1 MRRSTLSVLTAASV
15 VAPLVLSPALRV
27 LAQGPAPAG
36 STAPSASGSAGGDEA
51 KKKEEAKEHFV
62 KGLQLFQEE
71 AWDAA
76 LAEFTVSMSLYPTR
90 NAMKNAAVCLRQL
103 GRFDEALTM
112 YENLLKQFAGQIPP
126 QDLEVINKAVTDLRA
141 LTGTIEIVSNVVGA
155 TVVVDGKER
164 GKTPLAGP
172 VVVSAGTRI
181 VRVSKEGY
189 VPFEAKPIVA
199 GKAAV
204 KLEANLEALARSGRI
219 KVSEV
224 SGAQMNVIVDG
235 AVVGKTPYEGILAP
249 GSHWVALQGE
259 GKMGTQPAAANVQLD
274 QTITLSLK
282 AEELGGEARI
292 ETEPPGA
299 LVVLDGV
306 PVGQG
311 IWEGRLR
318 VGSHKLDVSAEG
330 YFGSAKT
337 FEVNGDKKQTVKVPL
352 DRDDNSPFW
361 AKGRKRPISIAVFGG
376 GLFGLFGQGSDQ
388 DRSCSSGSNQYG
400 PVTCNDR
407 SKPLG
412 FHAGARAGYE
422 VAPGL
427 AVELDLGYAYFGA
440 HVGRKLKLPGE
451 TGNTTVDV
459 TAIDTSTVR
468 GVTVGL
474 GVSYTFFKR
483 PFILAGA
490 FSFGGIIGAK
500 VYMRRD
506 GNATCYENPKTSG
519 DPLVPNGRTDCATVL
534 VRDDPKE
541 RPMNAAS
548 DVVTKGFLPFVVP
561 EIRLAYPISD
571 SMQLGLGLGAMVGLP
586 GSVVPNALRAAPTNG
601 PNDFTIDPKTG
612 AKIYGQPVT
621 PDGKTIGFITSKE
634 SWLSTFVL
642 PRATLFY
649 RVAF

>member
-1 MRRSTLSVLTAASV
+1 MRRTTLSALTAVSV
-15 VAPLVLSPALRV
+15 VAPLILSPALRA
-27 LAQGPAPAG
+27 LAQAPAPAG
-36 STAPSASGSAGGDEA
+36 STAPSASGSAGADDA

-126 QDLEVINKAVTDLRA
+126 QDLETVNKAVTDLRG
-141 LTGTIEIVSNVVGA
+141 LTGTIEIESNVTGA
-155 TVVVDGKER
+155 TVVIDGKER
-164 GKTPLAGP
+164 GKTPLAAP
-172 VVVSAGTRI
+172 VIVSAGTRI

-189 VPFEAKPIVA
+189 VPFEAKPIIA
-199 GKAAV
+199 GKGAL
-204 KLEANLEALARSGRI
+204 KLQANLEALARSGRI

-224 SGAQMNVIVDG
+224 GGTVMTVIVDG
-235 AVVGKTPYEGILAP
+235 AEVGKTPYEGVLAP
-249 GSHWVALQGE
+249 GSHWVALRGE
-259 GKMGTQPAAANVQLD
+259 GKQGTQPAAANVQLD

-318 VGSHKLDVSAEG
+318 LGTHKLDVSAEG
-330 YFGSAKT
+330 YFGTAKT
-337 FEVNGDKKQTVKVPL
+337 FEVGEKKATTKITL

-361 AKGRKRPISIAVFGG
+361 AKGRKRPISIALFGG

-412 FHAGARAGYE
+412 FQAGARAGYE

-427 AVELDLGYAYFGA
+427 AIELDLGYAFFGSKVA
-440 HVGRKLKLPGE
+440 RNVKLPGE
-451 TGNTTVDV
+451 FNTTVVDV
-459 TAIDTSTVR
+459 TASDTTTVR

-474 GVSYTFFKR
+474 GVSYTFFKK

-490 FSFGGIIGAK
+490 FSFGGIVGAK
-500 VYMRRD
+500 VFMKRD
-506 GNATCYENPKTSG
+506 GSAACVDQIKKPDG
-519 DPLVPNGRTDCATVL
+519 ALVPNGRNDCATAV

-541 RPMNAAS
+541 RPMGAAS
-548 DVVTKGFLPFVVP
+548 DVQTKSFIPFVVP
-561 EIRLAYPISD
+561 ELRVAFPINE
-571 SMQLGLGLGAMVGLP
+571 SMQIGLGLGAMVGL
-586 GSVVPNALRAAPTNG
+586 SSQVVPTKNLRQTPTNG
-601 PNDFTIDPKTG
+601 PNDFTPDAAGNKV
-612 AKIYGQPVT
+612 YGQPVT
-621 PDGKTIGFITSKE
+621 PDGKTIGFITSSE
-634 SWLSTFVL
+634 SWLGTFVL

>member
-1 MRRSTLSVLTAASV
+1 MRRTTLSALTAVSV
-15 VAPLVLSPALRV
+15 VAPLILSPALRA
-27 LAQGPAPAG
+27 LAQAPAPAG
-36 STAPSASGSAGGDEA
+36 SAAGSAAASGSAGADDA

-126 QDLEVINKAVTDLRA
+126 QDLETVNKAVTDLRG
-141 LTGTIEIVSNVVGA
+141 LTGTIEIESNVTGA
-155 TVVVDGKER
+155 TVVIDGKER
-164 GKTPLAGP
+164 GKTPLAAP
-172 VVVSAGTRI
+172 VIVSAGTRI

-189 VPFEAKPIVA
+189 VPFEAKPIIA
-199 GKAAV
+199 GKGAIKV
-204 KLEANLEALARSGRI
+204 QANLEALARSGRI

-224 SGAQMNVIVDG
+224 GGTVMTVIVDG
-235 AVVGKTPYEGILAP
+235 AEVGKTPYEGVLAP
-249 GSHWVALQGE
+249 GSHWVALRGE
-259 GKMGTQPAAANVQLD
+259 GKQGTQPAAANVQLD

-318 VGSHKLDVSAEG
+318 LGTHKLDVSAEG
-330 YFGSAKT
+330 YFGTAKT
-337 FEVNGDKKQTVKVPL
+337 FEVGEKKATTKITL

-361 AKGRKRPISIAVFGG
+361 AKGRKRPISIALFGG

-412 FHAGARAGYE
+412 FQAGARAGYE

-427 AVELDLGYAYFGA
+427 AIELDLGYAFFGSKVA
-440 HVGRKLKLPGE
+440 RNVKLQGE
-451 TGNTTVDV
+451 ALVDV
-459 TAIDTSTVR
+459 TATDNTTVR

-474 GVSYTFFKR
+474 GVSYTFFKK
-483 PFILAGA
+483 PFILSGA
-490 FSFGGIIGAK
+490 LGFGGIVGAK
-500 VYMRRD
+500 VFMKRD
-506 GNATCYENPKTSG
+506 GSAACLEAKADGTLG
-519 DPLVPNGRTDCATVL
+519 PNGRTDCPTAL
-534 VRDDPKE
+534 VRDNPKE
-541 RPMNAAS
+541 RSMIPAS
-548 DVVTKGFLPFVVP
+548 EVQTKGFIPFVVP
-561 EIRLAYPISD
+561 EVRVAFPIGD
-571 SMQLGLGLGAMVGLP
+571 SMQIGVGIGAMIGLS
-586 GSVVPNALRAAPTNG
+586 GQVVPTKLRQTPTGG
-601 PNDFTIDPKTG
+601 PSDP
-612 AKIYGQPVT
+612 GQPVN
-621 PDGKTIGFITSKE
+621 PDGKTIGFITSSE
-634 SWLSTFVL
+634 SWLGTFVL

-649 RVAF
+649 RIAF

>member
-1 MRRSTLSVLTAASV
+1 MRRTTLSALTAVSV
-15 VAPLVLSPALRV
+15 VAPLILSPALRA
-27 LAQGPAPAG
+27 LAQAPAPAG
-36 STAPSASGSAGGDEA
+36 STAPSASGSAGADDA

-76 LAEFTVSMSLYPTR
+76 LAEFTVSMSLFPTR

-126 QDLEVINKAVTDLRA
+126 QDLETVNKAVTDLRG
-141 LTGTIEIVSNVVGA
+141 LTGTIEIVSNVTGA
-155 TVVVDGKER
+155 TVVIDGKER
-164 GKTPLAGP
+164 GKTPLAAP
-172 VVVSAGTRI
+172 VIVSAGTRI

-189 VPFEAKPIVA
+189 VPFEAKPIIA
-199 GKAAV
+199 GKGAIKV
-204 KLEANLEALARSGRI
+204 QANLEALARSGRI

-224 SGAQMNVIVDG
+224 GGAVMTVIVDG
-235 AVVGKTPYEGILAP
+235 AEVGKTPYEGVLAP
-249 GSHWVALQGE
+249 GSHWVALKGE
-259 GKMGTQPAAANVQLD
+259 GKQGTQPAAANVQLD

-318 VGSHKLDVSAEG
+318 LGSHKLDVSAEG
-330 YFGSAKT
+330 YFGTAKT
-337 FEVNGDKKQTVKVPL
+337 FEVGEKKATTKITL

-361 AKGRKRPISIAVFGG
+361 AKGRKRPISIALFGG

-412 FHAGARAGYE
+412 FQAGARAGYE

-427 AVELDLGYAYFGA
+427 AIELDLGYAFFGSKVA
-440 HVGRKLKLPGE
+440 RNVKLPGE
-451 TGNTTVDV
+451 KGGVDV
-459 TAIDTSTVR
+459 TGADTTTVR

-474 GVSYTFFKR
+474 GVSYTFLRK

-490 FSFGGIIGAK
+490 IGFGGIVGAK
-500 VYMRRD
+500 VFMKRD
-506 GNATCYENPKTSG
+506 GSAECLERNKVDGTLA
-519 DPLVPNGRTDCATVL
+519 PNGKTDCATAL

-541 RPMNAAS
+541 RPMAPAS
-548 DVVTKGFLPFVVP
+548 EVQTKGFIPFVVP
-561 EIRLAYPISD
+561 EIRIAFSLSE
-571 SMQLGLGLGAMVGLP
+571 SMQLGLGLGAMIGL
-586 GSVVPNALRAAPTNG
+586 SSQVVPTKLQQTPTG
-601 PNDFTIDPKTG
+601 GKNDPT
-612 AKIYGQPVT
+612 GQPVT
-621 PDGKTIGFITSKE
+621 PAGDTIGFIRSNE
-634 SWLSTFVL
+634 SWLGTFVL